1 MLEARESFAV
11 YVIDDDAA
19 IRDSLALLL
28 GLRGYRAALFASAED
43 FLAAFQPGWRGC
55 VLTDLRL
62 PGMSGLELQRELQA
76 RGVAIPVV
84 IITGHGDIAA
94 ARAAF
99 KADAVDFLEK
109 PFDDDGPI
117 VAIEAAF
124 EREAARVAGE
134 AASVHRGSVW
144 ASLTERERTV
154 ASLVIE
160 GLHNREIGERLGI
173 SPRTVEV
180 HKSRLMEKVGA
191 RNLAELIR
199 LAKGAPK

>member
-1 MLEARESFAV
+1 MAEAHSEFAV
-11 YVIDDDAA
+11 YVVDDDAA

-43 FLAAFQPGWRGC
+43 FLAAFQPEWRGC

-62 PGMSGLELQRELQA
+62 PGMNGLELQRELQQ
-76 RGVAIPVV
+76 RGAAIPVV

-117 VAIEAAF
+117 LAIEAAF
-124 EREAARVAGE
+124 QREATRVAGDAE
-134 AASVHRGSVW
+134 RVRRGSVW

-154 ASLVIE
+154 ASLVID
-160 GLHNREIGERLGI
+160 GLHNREVAERLGI

-199 LAKGAPK
+199 LARSAGK